1 MHEIKNE
8 KITEIIKDL
17 RKKCQSEDSQEEI
30 GRAVE
35 TILYHEKRGED
46 EKALNHAE
54 ALSDFLHDW
63 Y

>member
-46 EKALNHAE
+46 EKAMNHVE

>member
-17 RKKCQSEDSQEEI
+17 RKKCQFEDSQEEI